1 MRVLVTGAGG
11 YLGSWLAPRLQELGH
26 DVVGYSRSTHPE
38 LGLAGWHAGDI
49 SDADALLAA
58 TRGCEAVVHL
68 AVQPQYRSE
77 LDPVSDLETNTL
89 GTLQALRAA
98 KAAGVRR
105 FLLASTS
112 AVYGAAAGC
121 LSEDTPL
128 APVTTYGVSKGAAEA
143 YCGLFSRALGL
154 HTTILRIFQV
164 YGHSRD
170 GHLRITVEGHFL
182 RAVLDGHPPTIY
194 GSPAHAFDFVHLDD
208 VLRAF
213 ELALAAELPPGL
225 TLNVGSGKLT
235 SLGQLAG
242 WCLEAAGMVTA
253 PLLAAAPA
261 AGAASSAAAR
271 PPQYAD
277 LMRIHHTLGYVPT
290 SDLRAWV
297 FDTVRQTTTDR
308 RPPDDR

>member
-38 LGLAGWHAGDI
+38 LGLAGWHTGDI
-49 SDADALLAA
+49 GDADALVAA
-58 TRGCEAVVHL
+58 TRGCEVVVHL

-77 LDPVSDLETNTL
+77 LDPVSDLKTNTL
-89 GTLQALRAA
+89 GTLQTLRAA

-121 LSEDTPL
+121 LSEESPL
-128 APVTTYGVSKGAAEA
+128 APVTPYGVSKGAAEA

-170 GHLRITVEGHFL
+170 GHLRLTVEGHFL

-194 GSPAHAFDFVHLDD
+194 GSPANAFDFVHVDD
-208 VLRAF
+208 VLQAF
-213 ELALAAELPPGL
+213 ELTLAAELPPGL

-253 PLLAAAPA
+253 PASTEAPLLAAAPA
-261 AGAASSAAAR
+261 AGAASSGEAR

-277 LMRIHHTLGYVPT
+277 LVRIHHALGYVPT

-297 FDTVRQTTTDR
+297 FDVIRPLTTDH
-308 RPPDDR
+308 

>member
-1 MRVLVTGAGG
+1 MRILVTGAGG
-11 YLGSWLAPRLQELGH
+11 YLGSWIAPRLQELGH
-26 DVVGYSRSTHPE
+26 EVVGYSRTSCPN
-38 LGLAGWHAGDI
+38 LGLADWRTGDV

-58 TRGCEAVVHL
+58 TRGCEVVVHL

-77 LDPVSDLETNTL
+77 LDPRSDLETNTL
-89 GTLQALRAA
+89 GTLQVLRAA

-128 APVTTYGVSKGAAEA
+128 APVTPYGVSKGAAEA
-143 YCGLFSRALGL
+143 YCGLFSRTLGL
-154 HTTILRIFQV
+154 HTTILRMFQV
-164 YGHSRD
+164 FGHSRD
-170 GHLRITVEGHFL
+170 GHLRMTVEGHFL
-182 RAVLDGHPPTIY
+182 RAVLGGHPPTIY
-194 GSPAHAFDFVHLDD
+194 GSPANAFDFVHVDD
-208 VLRAF
+208 VLGAF
-213 ELALAAELPPGL
+213 ELALAAELPSGL

-242 WCLEAAGMVTA
+242 WCLEAANMVTA
-253 PLLAAAPA
+253 PLLAAAT
-261 AGAASSAAAR
+261 SAEAR

-277 LMRIHHTLGYVPT
+277 LTRIHHFLGYVPT

-297 FDTVRQTTTDR
+297 FDTVRQMTADR
-308 RPPDDR
+308 RPPTTG

>member
-11 YLGSWLAPRLQELGH
+11 YLGSWVAPRLQELGH
-26 DVVGYSRSTHPE
+26 EVSGFSRSAHPE
-38 LGLAGWHAGDI
+38 LALADWFAGDVR
-49 SDADALLAA
+49 DLDALLAA

-77 LDPVSDLETNTL
+77 LDPASDLETNTL

-112 AVYGAAAGC
+112 AVYGATAGC
-121 LSEDTPL
+121 LDEASLL
-128 APVTTYGVSKGAAEA
+128 APVTAYGVSKGAAEA
-143 YCGLFSRALGL
+143 YCGLFGRALGL

-170 GHLRITVEGHFL
+170 GNLRITVEGQFL

-194 GSPAHAFDFVHLDD
+194 GSPANAFDFVHVDD
-208 VLRAF
+208 VVRAF
-213 ELALAAELPPGL
+213 ELALAVELPPGL

-242 WCLEAAGMVTA
+242 WCLEAAGMTA
-253 PLLAAAPA
+253 APVLAAAPPG
-261 AGAASSAAAR
+261 GAEAR
-271 PPQYAD
+271 PPHYAD
-277 LMRIHHTLGYVPT
+277 LTRIHHTLGYVPT
-290 SDLRAWV
+290 SDLRTWV
-297 FDTVRQTTTDR
+297 FEAVRRMTTGRQPLTTG
-308 RPPDDR
+308 